1 MNLKFLTDHQLHLD
15 TKMLVRDERKVSI
28 KILHH
33 LKEIDRRR
41 LYSDIGYGSLFDYV
55 VKELGYSPG
64 SAYRRIQAAR
74 LLVDVPEV
82 ENKILTG
89 CLNLTQVCD
98 ATTFFRENEIR
109 EPNRK
114 IEVLRQIENLSK
126 TETSRHFALLSGKPE
141 KRFTPVPLSFET
153 LAKVNEW
160 KSYCGQGSSDELVS
174 SALDV
179 AIGSRLKTKLNSKIK
194 REVYSRDEGCCT
206 ICGAT
211 FKLEFDH
218 RTPKS
223 LGGSDE
229 EQNLRL
235 LCFSCN
241 QRARIRAGL

>member
-1 MNLKFLTDHQLHLD
+1 MNLKFLTDQQLHLE
-15 TKMLVRDERKVSI
+15 TVMLVREERKLSI

-41 LYSDIGYGSLFDYV
+41 LYSDIGYGSLFDYT

-82 ENKILTG
+82 EKKILTG
-89 CLNLTQVCD
+89 SLNLTQVSE
-98 ATTFFRENEIR
+98 ATTFFRENHIR
-109 EPNRK
+109 EPDRK
-114 IEVLRQIENLSK
+114 VEVLRQIENLTKS
-126 TETSRHFALLSGKPE
+126 ETTRHLSLISGKPE
-141 KRFTPVPLSFET
+141 KRFTPVPLSAET
-153 LAKVNEW
+153 LAKVDEW
-160 KSYCGQGSSDELVS
+160 QNYFGRGSSDELVS

-179 AIGSRLKTKLNSKIK
+179 AIGTRLNAKLNSKVK
-194 REVYSRDEGCCT
+194 KEVYVRDKGVCT
-206 ICGAT
+206 ICGAL

-229 EQNLRL
+229 KENLRL
-235 LCFSCN
+235 LCFACN